1 MVCGDAGRG
10 SCSVCSIMLFLNS
23 VRVAPGVRSVLAVA
37 CGLTLSGAGMA
48 QVKEARESVE
58 PVVVTATRQD
68 TRVSEVLS
76 DVTVI
81 DSQEIRQA
89 GPTTTLAAL
98 LGRQPGIEFTQ
109 NGGPGGS
116 SSVFIR
122 GSNSNHVL
130 LLVDGVRVGSV
141 TTGSPTWEY
150 MPLEQ
155 IDHIEIVR
163 GPASSLYGSDAM
175 GGVIQIF
182 TKRGEGPFQPFV
194 EAGYGTYN
202 TSALST
208 GFSGSQ
214 DGLRYGFQVSNK
226 HSDSFSAITNPT
238 NPAYNPDK
246 DGYRTTA
253 SSGNLSYS
261 PAKGHEFGVNFM
273 YADGWSRFDSG
284 GPFSTPA
291 SDDYKQKET
300 ISSVNLY
307 SRNQLTDIWTSTVR
321 IGQSSDDSR
330 NLDNG
335 VRSSFFRSTQT
346 QYQWQ
351 SDFKLPVGTALL
363 GVERLEQRVDSDTG
377 FAVNKRGINSILAG
391 WSGHVEEHTLQVNVR
406 QDNNSQ
412 FGDKATGML
421 AYGYQLAS
429 NWRAG
434 LSWGSAFKAPTFNDL
449 YYPAD
454 AYGDVSNPNLKPETA
469 VNREASLHY
478 EATGL
483 DASITY
489 YQNDVKNL
497 IQWAPIDPTFVTT
510 YGYTPSNVASATLTG
525 WTLASSGKMAE
536 YKVSGSLDLQDPKDD
551 VLDKTLIYRA
561 RKVAKFA
568 VSRDIGNMNV
578 GGEVQAYGRRFVDT
592 ANTQALAGYSVFN
605 LTASYRVT
613 DGLSVFARANNV
625 FDKKYVLVKDF
636 ATPGASLFVG
646 VRYVMK

>member
-1 MVCGDAGRG
+1 
-10 SCSVCSIMLFLNS
+10 MLFLNS
-23 VRVAPGVRSVLAVA
+23 VRVAPGVRSALAVA
-37 CGLTLSGAGMA
+37 CGLALSGAGMA
-48 QVKEARESVE
+48 QAQEGVE
-58 PVVVTATRQD
+58 PVVVTATRHN

-130 LLVDGVRVGSV
+130 VLVDGVRAGSV

-150 MPLEQ
+150 IPLEQ

-163 GPASSLYGSDAM
+163 GPASSLYGSDAI
-175 GGVIQIF
+175 GGVVQIF

-194 EAGYGTYN
+194 EAGYGTDN

-208 GFSGSQ
+208 GFSGSRE
-214 DGLRYGFQVSNK
+214 GLRYGIQVSDK
-226 HSDSFSAITNPT
+226 RGDSFSAINNPSSIY
-238 NPAYNPDK
+238 YNPDK
-246 DGYRTTA
+246 DGYQTT
-253 SSGNLSYS
+253 SSTGSLSYS
-261 PAKGHEFGVNFM
+261 PLKGHEFGVN
-273 YADGWSRFDSG
+273 YLYSDGWTRFDSG
-284 GPFSTPA
+284 GFSTPA
-291 SDDYKQKET
+291 SDDYRQKET
-300 ISSVNLY
+300 IYSVSLY
-307 SRNQLTDIWTSTVR
+307 SRNQLTDIWISTLR
-321 IGQSSDDSR
+321 IGQSADDSR

-351 SDFKLPVGTALL
+351 NDFKLPVGTGLF
-363 GVERLEQRVDSDTG
+363 GVERLEQHVDSDTD
-377 FAVNKRGINSILAG
+377 FALNKRGINSIFAG
-391 WSGHVEEHTLQVNVR
+391 WSGHVEDHVLQVNVR
-406 QDNNSQ
+406 QDSNSQ

-454 AYGDVSNPNLKPETA
+454 AYGDVSNPNLKPESA
-469 VNREASLHY
+469 VNKEVSLHY
-478 EATGL
+478 EAAGL
-483 DASITY
+483 DASIIY

-510 YGYTPSNVASATLTG
+510 YGYTPSNVSSATLSG
-525 WTLASSGKMAE
+525 WTLAYSGKIAE

-568 VSRDIGNMNV
+568 VSRDIGNVNI

-592 ANTQALAGYSVFN
+592 ANTQTLAGYSLLN
-605 LTASYRVT
+605 LTASYRMT
-613 DGLSVFARANNV
+613 DGWSIFARANNV

-646 VRYVMK
+646 VRYVLK

>member
-1 MVCGDAGRG
+1 M
-10 SCSVCSIMLFLNS
+10 
-23 VRVAPGVRSVLAVA
+23 RSALAVA
-37 CGLTLSGAGMA
+37 CGLALSGVGMA
-48 QVKEARESVE
+48 QAQDGVE
-58 PVVVTATRQD
+58 PVVVTATRHD

-76 DVTVI
+76 DVTLI

-89 GPTTTLAAL
+89 GATTTLAAL

-109 NGGPGGS
+109 NGGPGGT

-163 GPASSLYGSDAM
+163 GPASSLYGSDAI

-182 TKRGEGPFQPFV
+182 TKRGEGPLQPFV

-208 GFSGSQ
+208 GFSGSKG
-214 DGLRYGFQVSNK
+214 GLRYGLQVSNK
-226 HSDSFSAITNPT
+226 RSDSFSAINSPSSIY
-238 NPAYNPDK
+238 YNPDK
-246 DGYRTTA
+246 DGYQSTS
-253 SSGNLSYS
+253 SSGSLSYS
-261 PAKGHEFGVNFM
+261 PLKGHEFGVN
-273 YADGWSRFDSG
+273 YLYSDGWTRFDSG
-284 GPFSTPA
+284 GISTPA

-300 ISSVNLY
+300 LYSVSLY
-307 SRNQLTDIWTSTVR
+307 SRNQLTDIWTSTLR
-321 IGQSSDDSR
+321 IGQSTDDSR

-351 SDFKLPVGTALL
+351 NDFKLPVGTALL
-363 GVERLEQRVDSDTG
+363 GVERLEQRVDSDTN

-391 WSGHVEEHTLQVNVR
+391 WSGHVDDHTLQVNAR

-434 LSWGSAFKAPTFNDL
+434 LSWGTAFKAPSFNDL

-469 VNREASLHY
+469 VNKEASLHY
-478 EATGL
+478 EAVGL
-483 DASITY
+483 DVSITY
-489 YQNDVKNL
+489 YQNDIKNL

-551 VLDKTLIYRA
+551 VLGKTLIYRA
-561 RKVAKFA
+561 QKAAKFA

-578 GGEVQAYGRRFVDT
+578 GGEVQAYGRRFVDA
-592 ANTQALAGYSVFN
+592 ANTQALAGYALFN
-605 LTASYRVT
+605 LTASYRMT
-613 DGLSVFARANNV
+613 DGLLVFARANNV
-625 FDKKYVLVKDF
+625 FDKKYVLVQDF

-646 VRYVMK
+646 MRYVLK